1 MSIYIVNFS
10 LYIILILIFA
20 FAFCKW
26 LLCTLTVNKG
36 ALWSTAILDV
46 NPALWLVYLCHV
58 VQNILLWLVVYLV
71 LLLLHL
77 LAVSWQGADSNHGAT
92 PRGEPIR
99 SFEILC
105 QGLYFLCSFACLI
118 NGLSKPV
125 NISIIVSNWTSY
137 SCLSIQGEHQR
148 SPSCCGSIL
157 TSVSLFCDAQNYLQS
172 EENRKP
178 KHKRTSIFFL

>member
-26 LLCTLTVNKG
+26 SLCTLTVNKG

-92 PRGEPIR
+92 SRGDPIR

-137 SCLSIQGEHQR
+137 SCLIAFKVSINEVH
-148 SPSCCGSIL
+148 L
-157 TSVSLFCDAQNYLQS
+157 VVEVF
-172 EENRKP
+172 
-178 KHKRTSIFFL
+178 

>member
-1 MSIYIVNFS
+1 MSSVSICIVNFS
-10 LYIILILIFA
+10 FSIIHILI

-26 LLCTLTVNKG
+26 LVCSLTVNKG

-46 NPALWLVYLCHV
+46 NPALWLVYLRHV
-58 VQNILLWLVVYLV
+58 VQNTPLWLVVYLV

-92 PRGEPIR
+92 PRSEPIR

-118 NGLSKPV
+118 NGVSKPV

-137 SCLSIQGEHQR
+137 SCLIAFKVSINEVH
-148 SPSCCGSIL
+148 L
-157 TSVSLFCDAQNYLQS
+157 VVEVF
-172 EENRKP
+172 
-178 KHKRTSIFFL
+178 